1 MAQADDS
8 TRAFLARN
16 LSADGYQVLIGQDR
30 VKALALLS
38 TAQPDLIVVDVNGP
52 TLKLLDTVGAGE
64 GIAVRA
70 DPDTPTIVL
79 SRDGDRLQRE
89 RSSA

>member
-1 MAQADDS
+1 MAEEDDS
-8 TRAFLARN
+8 TRTFLAQPEGRR
-16 LSADGYQVLIGQDR
+16 LPGRIGPR
-30 VKALALLS
+30 ALALLY
-38 TAQPDLIVVDVNGP
+38 TAHPDLIVVGVNGQ
-52 TLKLLDTVGAGE
+52 TLKLPDTVGGGE

-70 DPDTPTIVL
+70 DPDTPVIVL